1 MARERY
7 FLYVHG
13 TQRGPYTVN
22 QIHHMVNNSIV
33 SPEAMF
39 WCEGLEQ
46 WQPVTQLIVPKEEKI
61 QRRFRWSWRVVAAVF
76 VLSVVAWIGA
86 PMIRQG
92 WREQHQ
98 VDFTPE
104 AAYWRA
110 RGVVREGLGKFT
122 MVQFEPFEAKDVL
135 LSESDAVVH
144 LAARTKRFGG
154 SLHHTRWRVLVR
166 YDSRLKDWQ
175 PVLEGGG
182 IEKNLLHPKEQ
193 APSP

>member
-13 TQRGPYTVN
+13 TQRGPYTVS

-33 SPEAMF
+33 SSEAMF

-46 WQPVTQLIVPKEEKI
+46 WQPVTQLIVPKEEAK
-61 QRRFRWSWRVVAAVF
+61 QRRFQWSWRVAVAVF
-76 VLSVVAWIGA
+76 VLCVLAWIGG

-92 WREQHQ
+92 WKEQHQ

-122 MVQFEPFEAKDVL
+122 MVQFESFEAKDVGM
-135 LSESDAVVH
+135 SESEAVVH

-154 SLHHTRWRVLVR
+154 DLHQTRWRVVVR
-166 YDSRLKDWQ
+166 YDSRLKHWQ
-175 PVLEGGG
+175 PVAEGDWN
-182 IEKNLLHPKEQ
+182 EKNPPPPKE
-193 APSP
+193 PPPVP